1 MLCFRVLTE
10 YHVVDICKNLAVRVS
25 IKIRVSQVMG
35 NPHIFCLAL
44 YSNLQA
50 KKKKLPR
57 THFWNC
63 GLEYIKQKNVF
74 DGLVLDI
81 IKEIDGDKII
91 LKCLQM
97 DR

>member
-1 MLCFRVLTE
+1 MKKIMEEAMLCFRVLTE

-50 KKKKLPR
+50 KKKNYLGPTFEIVGWSISNKRMFLMAW
-57 THFWNC
+57 FW
-63 GLEYIKQKNVF
+63 
-74 DGLVLDI
+74 
-81 IKEIDGDKII
+81 I
-91 LKCLQM
+91 L
-97 DR
+97 

>member
-1 MLCFRVLTE
+1 
-10 YHVVDICKNLAVRVS
+10 
-25 IKIRVSQVMG
+25 MG

-44 YSNLQA
+44 YSNLQGNR
-50 KKKKLPR
+50 KKKLPR
-57 THFWNC
+57 TYFWNC

-97 DR
+97 DRYIEGRSDGTGQKVIKEQIFTFRSGD